1 MIWFVS
7 LFSWV
12 GKIPAPVRKWG
23 GLAFVVAAFAWTFWM
38 MGQADAKQKAE
49 VREARALQAQAE
61 VHAERMRAIMETV
74 SAANAQVGKTE
85 VRVIRE
91 TDNARRAIEAVPGA
105 QRPVDPEAWRIALA
119 TMERI
124 RSGELRDGASG
135 GDDPPIGGIVARP
148 VG

>member
-1 MIWFVS
+1 MWTVALTFLKGVPRFVWIGIGIVILLS
-7 LFSWV
+7 LVFN
-12 GKIPAPVRKWG
+12 WG
-23 GLAFVVAAFAWTFWM
+23 VAVA
-38 MGQADAKQKAE
+38 G
-49 VREARALQAQAE
+49 AQAKLATE
-61 VHAERMRAIMETV
+61 KALREQAEAHVEQMRAIMETV

-124 RSGELRDGASG
+124 RAGELRDGASG

-148 VG
+148 VS